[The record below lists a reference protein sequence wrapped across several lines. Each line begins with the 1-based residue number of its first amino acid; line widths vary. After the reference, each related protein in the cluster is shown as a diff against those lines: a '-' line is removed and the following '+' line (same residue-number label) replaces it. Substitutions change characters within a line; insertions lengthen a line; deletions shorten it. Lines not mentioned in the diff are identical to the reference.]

1 VRTLHVRNVDR
12 GAVLGTRVGQADG
25 WWARGRGLLGRH
37 SLPAGEGLLLTPCRS
52 IHMLGMRF
60 PIDLVFLSGN
70 GTVVGTHSDLAPGW
84 RAKGHRDARHALEL
98 PAGTIAATGTC
109 PGDRVTWAPE
119 LSPSAPPS
127 LAATARAMS

>member
-1 VRTLHVRNVDR
+1 VTTLHVRNLDR
-12 GAVLGTRVGQADG
+12 DTVLGTRVGLADG
-25 WWARGRGLLGRH
+25 WWSRGRGLLGRGPL
-37 SLPAGEGLLLTPCRS
+37 SAGEGLLLTPCRS
-52 IHMLGMRF
+52 VHMVGMRF
-60 PIDLVFLSGN
+60 PIDLVFLSGK
-70 GTVVGTHSDLAPGW
+70 GTVVGVCPDLSPGW

-109 PGDRVTWAPE
+109 PGDQVTWAPE